1 MSITL
6 NRIKVL
12 SQLGQEMSLMAAQLE
27 DQSYLTEETLG
38 PLITQTTAKNGWFTA
53 DQIAYSL
60 RHWGSLLQDQPLL
73 DWVGSIEF
81 AESTSA
87 TVLII
92 AAGNIPLVGFH
103 DILVTYLS
111 GHRCIVKPASNDPV
125 LTPYFVRRLT
135 ELDVTSAERL
145 HITQEIVGAFD
156 AVIATGSDNSARY
169 FDHYFGS
176 KPNLIRRNRYSCA
189 VLTGAET
196 KEELTLLGDDIFRYF
211 GLGCRSVS
219 KLWVPEG
226 YDFSDFFNGI
236 YSWADI
242 INHHKYANNYDY
254 NKAVYMMSNIPLW
267 DNGFLLLKS
276 DDRTS
281 ASPIGTLNYQTYNSM
296 DQVNRALWDQKDQLQ
311 CIVGPK
317 DIPNSVGFGQT
328 QRPLLH
334 EYADGIDPINFV
346 LSLY

>member
-1 MSITL
+1 MSITQ
-6 NRIKVL
+6 NRIEVL
-12 SQLGQEMSLMAAQLE
+12 SLLGQEMSLMAAKLE
-27 DQSYLTEETLG
+27 DTSYLTDKSLG

-53 DQIAYSL
+53 DQIAFSL
-60 RHWGSLLQDQPLL
+60 RHWGSLLQEKPLN
-73 DWVGSIEF
+73 DWVGSIAF
-81 AESTSA
+81 QESTST

-111 GHRCIVKPASNDPV
+111 GHKCVIKPASNDPI
-125 LTPYFVRRLT
+125 LTPYFVHRLA
-135 ELDVTSAERL
+135 ELDPTCTERL
-145 HITQEIVGAFD
+145 YITQEIVGAFD

-169 FDHYFGS
+169 FNHYFGS

-196 KEELTLLGDDIFRYF
+196 QEELALLGEDIFRYF

-226 YDFSDFFNGI
+226 YDFSKFFHGI
-236 YSWADI
+236 YPWADI
-242 INHHKYANNYDY
+242 INHHKYANNYEY
-254 NKAVYMMSNIPLW
+254 NKAVYMMSTIPLW

-281 ASPIGTLNYQTYNSM
+281 GSPIGTLNYQTYTSLE
-296 DQVNRALWDQKDQLQ
+296 QVNRALRDQKDQLQ

-317 DIPNSVGFGQT
+317 DIPHSLGFGLT

>member
-53 DQIAYSL
+53 DQIVYSL
-60 RHWGSLLQDQPLL
+60 RHWGSLLQDKPLR

-81 AESTSA
+81 AESTST

-111 GHRCIVKPASNDPV
+111 GHQCVIKPASNDPI

-135 ELDVTSAERL
+135 ELDATSSERL

-196 KEELTLLGDDIFRYF
+196 KEELALLGDDIFRYF

-281 ASPIGTLNYQTYNSM
+281 ASPIGTLNYQTYTSM

-317 DIPNSVGFGQT
+317 DIPDSVGFGQT